1 MDPFLQKLLALPD
14 EPSMFKSVSAMSP
27 SAVSE
32 ATRSATRA
40 PHRRCAATP
49 AWSRITRALLAHCA
63 GSISLEYAVLIGGV
77 ALGGALGL
85 IGIGLALLD
94 SFVAIRAG
102 VLAPF
107 P

>member
-1 MDPFLQKLLALPD
+1 
-14 EPSMFKSVSAMSP
+14 MFKPVSLSS
-27 SAVSE
+27 SACTQ
-32 ATRSATRA
+32 APCRSA
-40 PHRRCAATP
+40 
-49 AWSRITRALLAHCA
+49 RALLRHCA

-77 ALGGALGL
+77 ALGGALGS

-94 SFVAIRAG
+94 SFIAIRAG

>member
-1 MDPFLQKLLALPD
+1 MCNPLSLL
-14 EPSMFKSVSAMSP
+14 S
-27 SAVSE
+27 
-32 ATRSATRA
+32 
-40 PHRRCAATP
+40 
-49 AWSRITRALLAHCA
+49 SRICSPAPRRIGRALLLHEA
-63 GSISLEYAVLIGGV
+63 GSLSLEYAVLIGGV

-85 IGIGLALLD
+85 VGIGLALLD

>member
-1 MDPFLQKLLALPD
+1 
-14 EPSMFKSVSAMSP
+14 MFKPISSVSPRACAQAP
-27 SAVSE
+27 QR
-32 ATRSATRA
+32 ATA
-40 PHRRCAATP
+40 
-49 AWSRITRALLAHCA
+49 ALLQHCA
-63 GSISLEYAVLIGGV
+63 GSISLEYAVLIGGI

>member
-1 MDPFLQKLLALPD
+1 MYNPLSQR
-14 EPSMFKSVSAMSP
+14 SSRSCSP
-27 SAVSE
+27 
-32 ATRSATRA
+32 A
-40 PHRRCAATP
+40 PRQ
-49 AWSRITRALLAHCA
+49 IGRALLLHEA
-63 GSISLEYAVLIGGV
+63 GSLSLEYAVLIGGV

-94 SFVAIRAG
+94 SFIAIRAG